1 MSRAEHPAQRG
12 RRRLHVVQDTMSVEE
27 WWMAER
33 AQARRDVEDEFARN
47 PPQPQNNVSRPVDG
61 RPFIISA
68 RNRRQMVT
76 DMKIWA
82 WIHLVLFLLGIT
94 AVVASAFRL

>member
-33 AQARRDVEDEFARN
+33 AQARRDEAMAR
-47 PPQPQNNVSRPVDG
+47 
-61 RPFIISA
+61 
-68 RNRRQMVT
+68 
-76 DMKIWA
+76 
-82 WIHLVLFLLGIT
+82 LLNTLSWCCVGLACT
-94 AVVASAFRL
+94 AVVGILVTSYRSL